1 MVCHAVRAELVLVA
15 LQLTMTDDDA
25 SLFLYFLRSR
35 MNRWIEDVWDG
46 RADRIASSAGNVL
59 PVLGPQ
65 TVAST
70 AARWRF
76 DRRPEGQRHSS
87 RQQFPAAAVHRRPQS
102 LWRRSV
108 PLGLHLR
115 MIPSA
120 MKRKWFVS
128 SFHPSFFFFFF
139 PPCFVTNAEIVCKED
154 LLVKRQR
161 RRRDSTVTIA
171 VGSSLGITYLESE
184 SLSPRHSLVVILS
197 ISFIFFLL
205 SRPRMMDSR
214 AGRSDSP
221 GIRHF
226 PPPEDQGR
234 RLRYD
239 AVIDEDG

>member
-35 MNRWIEDVWDG
+35 MNRWIEDVWYG

-87 RQQFPAAAVHRRPQS
+87 RQQFPVAAVHRRPQS

-139 PPCFVTNAEIVCKED
+139 ST
-154 LLVKRQR
+154 LLRHEFRDCLQGRFAGQASATTSGFNRDDRGRQLFGYNIFR
-161 RRRDSTVTIA
+161 IGISVAAPFIGGNPFHLFHFFFFRDRGWWIA
-171 VGSSLGITYLESE
+171 VLAVVTVLGYAIF
-184 SLSPRHSLVVILS
+184 RHLKIKAV
-197 ISFIFFLL
+197 
-205 SRPRMMDSR
+205 
-214 AGRSDSP
+214 G
-221 GIRHF
+221 
-226 PPPEDQGR
+226 
-234 RLRYD
+234 YD
-239 AVIDEDG
+239 TMQ